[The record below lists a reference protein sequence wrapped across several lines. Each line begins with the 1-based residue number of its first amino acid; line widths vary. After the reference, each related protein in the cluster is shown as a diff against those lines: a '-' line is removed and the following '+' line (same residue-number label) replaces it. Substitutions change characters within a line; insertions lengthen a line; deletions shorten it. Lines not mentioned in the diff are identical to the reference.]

1 MTPRHLLCLALAPI
15 ALASCTQGGPGERPA
30 VTPAARITGP
40 AESCIPIV
48 QFRETRIR
56 DDWTIDFIRDNRRAW
71 RNTLPQRCNGLKSAD
86 AFSYKTSLTQLCST
100 DIIRVLDRM
109 GGDLHEG
116 AGCGLGPFVPVELE
130 K

>member
-1 MTPRHLLCLALAPI
+1 MKPHALLCLALVPL
-15 ALASCTQGGPGERPA
+15 ALAACSQEGPGERPA
-30 VTPAARITGP
+30 VSPAARITGP
-40 AESCIPIV
+40 AESCVPIV

-71 RNTLPQRCNGLKSAD
+71 RVTMPQRCTGLKSAD
-86 AFSYKTSLTQLCST
+86 AFSYKTSLTQLCSN